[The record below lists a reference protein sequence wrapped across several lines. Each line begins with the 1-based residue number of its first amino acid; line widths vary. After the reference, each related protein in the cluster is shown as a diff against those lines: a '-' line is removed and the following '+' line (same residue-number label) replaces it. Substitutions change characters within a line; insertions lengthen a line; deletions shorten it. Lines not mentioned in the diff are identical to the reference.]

1 MGMKEIVSG
10 ISTVGFPIVS
20 FLISAWFIKYS
31 YDKHME
37 RDKVND
43 EREDKH
49 WQELS
54 NLTAAVNENSQ
65 AVNKIVEELRNS
77 FKNQ

>member
-1 MGMKEIVSG
+1 MNDIASV

-31 YDKHME
+31 YDKQLE
-37 RDKVND
+37 RDKDND

-49 WQELS
+49 
-54 NLTAAVNENSQ
+54 
-65 AVNKIVEELRNS
+65 
-77 FKNQ
+77 